1 MNSFWQD
8 LRYGIR
14 MLIKHPGFTVIAILT
29 LALGI
34 GANTAIF
41 SVVNAVLLRPLPY
54 AEPER
59 IVVVGSLKTQAAD
72 SAGKPGLNAPAD
84 FVDWKRQS
92 QSFSALT
99 AVTGGGPVNFQR
111 GDQVG
116 TLPSVMV
123 SEDFL
128 AVFGVAPMLGR
139 AFAPED
145 FAGVT
150 EAPILI
156 SHAVWQEQFGAAPDV
171 INQTI
176 HFKRESYR
184 VVGVMPPDFHYPRW
198 AKAWQPL
205 ARNNGQMGLRGN
217 RYFDVIGK
225 IKPNETLASAE
236 HELQSV
242 AARMAEQFPKNNR
255 GWTVKLLSLREGEFG
270 DTRNSLLLLFGAVGV
285 VLLIGCANVANL
297 MLVRT
302 QIRRQEIVVR
312 LALGAGRGRIIR
324 QLLVESLLLALIGG
338 VAGLGIAVWGI
349 DGLLALLPEGNALKL
364 PDEIRLD
371 RTVLGFTLLA
381 SALCG
386 ILFGLAPGWL
396 ATRANLSAE
405 LKENGRNV
413 ASGAAGWLRNGLIVI
428 ELALAL
434 ILLAGAGLLLQSL
447 RNRVTD
453 HPGYNP
459 ARLMLMNV
467 NAPLPFDAPNEQKA
481 QFYQQLLERVAQTP
495 EIESVAL
502 THSNSFGMMAFP
514 FNRVVDPLPQGDA
527 TARYSSVSPNYF
539 SVLGISLK
547 TGRGLSEQ
555 DTTKTPRV
563 FVINETL
570 ARQYFSGLNPV
581 GQQLSL
587 SYLNSRAIG
596 EIVGV
601 VGDLRQDEPGKPVL
615 PEIYSSYA
623 QMPWFSHFLAV
634 RTRTPDPRS
643 AVKEIEQA
651 IRAINPQYLP
661 QKPDV
666 VGEQLSAA
674 VAEPRLYTVLL
685 GVFAGVA
692 LLLAVLGVYG
702 VIAYA
707 VSQRTQEF
715 GIRLA
720 LGAQASDLLRLVI
733 GQGFKLIL
741 AGMLIGIAGALV
753 ATRLLKSLLFGVKAS
768 DPLTLAAMALLLM
781 LAALL
786 ACWLPARRATRV
798 DPLTALRNE

>member
-8 LRYGIR
+8 LRYGAR
-14 MLIKHPGFTVIAILT
+14 MLMKQPGFTVIALIT

-41 SVVNAVLLRPLPY
+41 SVINAVLLRPLPY
-54 AEPER
+54 AEPEH
-59 IVVVGSLKTQAAD
+59 IVVVGSVKTQATD
-72 SAGKPGLNAPAD
+72 SSNKPGLNAPAD

-99 AVTGGGPVNFQR
+99 AITGNPINFQR
-111 GDQVG
+111 SDQVE
-116 TLPSVMV
+116 TLPGVMV

-128 AVFGVAPMLGR
+128 AVFGVTPLIGR

-145 FAGVT
+145 FTGTT

-156 SHAVWQEQFGAAPDV
+156 SHAVWQERFGADPGI
-171 INQTI
+171 INQTL
-176 HFKRESYR
+176 HLKQESYR

-198 AKAWQPL
+198 AKVWRPL
-205 ARNNGQMGLRGN
+205 ARNDGQMGLRGN
-217 RYFDVIGK
+217 RYFDVVGR
-225 IKPNETLASAE
+225 IKPNETRESAE
-236 HELQSV
+236 QELQSV
-242 AARMAEQFPKNNR
+242 AARLAEKFPKNNL
-255 GWTVKLLSLREGEFG
+255 GWTVKLLSLREWEFG
-270 DTRNSLLLLFGAVGV
+270 ETRHSLLLLFGAVVV

-302 QIRRQEIVVR
+302 QIRRREIVVR
-312 LALGAGRGRIIR
+312 LALGAGRGRIMR

-364 PDEIRLD
+364 PGEIRLD
-371 RTVLGFTLLA
+371 RTVLGFTLFA

-386 ILFGLAPGWL
+386 ILFGMAPGWL
-396 ATRANLSAE
+396 ASRANLCTE
-405 LKENGRNV
+405 LKENGRSI
-413 ASGAAGWLRNGLIVI
+413 ASGAAGWLRNGLIVF

-447 RNRVTD
+447 RNRVTEN
-453 HPGYNP
+453 PGYNA
-459 ARLMLMNV
+459 ARLMLMSVNV
-467 NAPLPFDAPNEQKA
+467 PLPFDAPNEQKA
-481 QFYQQLLERVAQTP
+481 LFYQQVLDRVAQTP
-495 EIESVAL
+495 EVESAAL
-502 THSNSFGMMAFP
+502 TNSNSFGMLSFP
-514 FNRVVDPLPQGDA
+514 FNRVSDPLPQGDA
-527 TARYSSVSPNYF
+527 STRYSSVSPNYF
-539 SVLGISLK
+539 SVLGVAPK
-547 TGRGLSEQ
+547 AGRGFSEQ
-555 DTTKTPRV
+555 DTAKTPHV
-563 FVINETL
+563 FIINETF
-570 ARQYFSGLNPV
+570 ARQYFGSATPL
-581 GQQLSL
+581 GQKLSL
-587 SYLNSRAIG
+587 NYLNTRVIG

-601 VGDLRQDEPGKPVL
+601 VGDVRQDEPGKPIL
-615 PEIYSSYA
+615 PEIYSSYI
-623 QMPWFSHFLAV
+623 QLPWFSHFVVV
-634 RTRTPDPRS
+634 RTRTADPRS
-643 AVKEIEQA
+643 ALKEIEQA
-651 IRAINPQYLP
+651 IHAVNPQYLP
-661 QKPDV
+661 QKPEIIK
-666 VGEQLSAA
+666 EQLSAA
-674 VAEPRLYTVLL
+674 VAEPRLYSVLL
-685 GVFAGVA
+685 GLFAGVA
-692 LLLAVLGVYG
+692 LLLAALGVYG

-741 AGMLIGIAGALV
+741 AGLFIGVAGAFV
-753 ATRLLKSLLFGVKAS
+753 ATRLLTSLLFGVKAS

-798 DPLTALRNE
+798 NPLTALRNE

>member
-8 LRYGIR
+8 LRYGVR
-14 MLIKHPGFTVIAILT
+14 MLMKKPGFTLIAVIT

-72 SAGKPGLNAPAD
+72 SSNKPGLNAPAD
-84 FVDWKRQS
+84 FVDWKKQS
-92 QSFSALT
+92 LSFSAVT
-99 AVTGGGPVNFQR
+99 AITGGSVNFQR
-111 GDQVG
+111 TDQVE
-116 TLPSVMV
+116 TLPGAVV

-128 AVFGVAPMLGR
+128 SVFGVAPQLGR

-145 FAGVT
+145 FSGTT
-150 EAPILI
+150 EVPILI
-156 SHAVWQEQFGAAPDV
+156 SHAVWQETFGGDPNV
-171 INQTI
+171 INQTL
-176 HFKRESYR
+176 HFKRESFR
-184 VVGVMPPDFHYPRW
+184 VIGVMPPEFHYPRW

-205 ARNNGQMGLRGN
+205 QRNDGQMGLRGN
-217 RYFDVIGK
+217 RYFEVVGR
-225 IKPNETLASAE
+225 IKLNETRERAE

-242 AARMAEQFPKNNR
+242 AARLAEQFPKNNL
-255 GWTVKLLSLREGEFG
+255 GWTVKLLSLREWQFGE
-270 DTRNSLLLLFGAVGV
+270 TRNSLLLLFGAVVV

-302 QIRRQEIVVR
+302 QIRRREIIIR
-312 LALGAGRGRIIR
+312 LALGAGRGRVMR

-338 VAGLGIAVWGI
+338 IAGLGIAIWGI

-364 PDEIRLD
+364 PEEIRLD
-371 RTVLGFTLLA
+371 LTVLAFTFLA
-381 SALCG
+381 SVLCG
-386 ILFGLAPGWL
+386 LLFGLVPGWL
-396 ATRANLSAE
+396 ATRANLSTE

-413 ASGAAGWLRNGLIVI
+413 ASGAAGWLRNGLIVL

-453 HPGYNP
+453 NPGYNV
-459 ARLMLMNV
+459 ARLMLMSVNV
-467 NAPLPFDAPNEQKA
+467 PLPFDAPNEQKA
-481 QFYQQLLERVAQTP
+481 QFYQQVLERIAQTP
-495 EIESVAL
+495 DVESVAL
-502 THSNSFGMMAFP
+502 TNSNGFGMMAFP
-514 FNRVVDPLPQGDA
+514 FNRVSDPLPQGDA

-539 SVLGISLK
+539 SVLGVSLK
-547 TGRGLSEQ
+547 QGHNFSEQ
-555 DTTKTPRV
+555 DTTKAPRV

-570 ARQYFSGLNPV
+570 ARQYFGEINPI

-587 SYLNSRAIG
+587 SYLNSRVIG

-601 VGDLRQDEPGKPVL
+601 VGDVRQDEPGKPVL
-615 PEIYSSYA
+615 PEIYSSYL
-623 QMPWFSHFLAV
+623 QMPWFSHFIAV
-634 RTRTPDPRS
+634 RTRTADPQG
-643 AVKEIEQA
+643 ALKEIEQA
-651 IRAINPQYLP
+651 IRAVNPQYLP
-661 QKPDV
+661 QKPEIIK
-666 VGEQLSAA
+666 EQLSAA
-674 VAEPRLYTVLL
+674 VAEPRLYSVLL
-685 GVFAGVA
+685 GLFACVA
-692 LLLAVLGVYG
+692 LLLAALGVYG
-702 VIAYA
+702 VITYA

-733 GQGFKLIL
+733 GQGLKLIL
-741 AGMLIGIAGALV
+741 AGLFIGLAGALV

-768 DPLTLAAMALLLM
+768 DPLTLAAMALLLI
-781 LAALL
+781 LAGLL